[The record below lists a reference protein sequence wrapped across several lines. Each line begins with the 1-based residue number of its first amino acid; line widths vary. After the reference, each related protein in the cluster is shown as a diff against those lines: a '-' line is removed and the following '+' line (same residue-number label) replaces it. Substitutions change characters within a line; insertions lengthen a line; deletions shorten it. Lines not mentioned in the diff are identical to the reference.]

1 MGILK
6 NFNFNLFTDEVSLQE
21 ATKLKF
27 IKNFLISSK
36 FQIQDLPKLIFFLD
50 NLEVDEIF
58 KKVNLHKMKRITC
71 KEKEVLKLVTLGKT
85 SKQISKLLFIQQT
98 TVSTHRKNICKK
110 LETKS
115 LLDWNRFYNVYKYT
129 YF

>member
-6 NFNFNLFTDEVSLQE
+6 NFNFNLYTDELSLQE

-27 IKNFLISSK
+27 INNFLISSK

-58 KKVNLHKMKRITC
+58 KKENLHKMKRITC
-71 KEKEVLKLVTLGKT
+71 KEKEVLKLVILRKT

-98 TVSTHRKNICKK
+98 TVSNHRKNICKK

-115 LLDWNRFYNVYKYT
+115 LLDWNRFYNEYKYT